1 MTDSSVI
8 RSARISL
15 LALPL
20 LLASAPP
27 LFAQRGVRVQGTR
40 IELRGDS
47 LHAPMSVR
55 MGNVPLEFR
64 FTGDRAYELRIYRLT
79 AGVSVD
85 SFVTAGT
92 RARNGHLALTS
103 VGGPGAP
110 ADSGRP
116 QTTVIP
122 LSAGRY
128 MLVAAPLDN
137 DGALELSK
145 HRYRQLTVVRTATLS
160 ATPEMP
166 SNTVITI
173 GRGSV
178 KASVPV
184 RPGGTLLRIENKG
197 RGEHGLAIARLRAGQ
212 SRADVVRWMR
222 SRRGTQ
228 PFDYVAGTS
237 PMSAGRWLVLSVPLG
252 SGEYLLLG
260 TSRDGRGALGWDP
273 SLVGTLTVR

>member
-1 MTDSSVI
+1 VINTIQRSV
-8 RSARISL
+8 L
-15 LALPL
+15 LPL
-20 LLASAPP
+20 LSLSLLTAAAPP
-27 LFAQRGVRVQGTR
+27 LLAQGGVRVRGTP

-55 MGNVPLEFR
+55 MGNVPLAFR
-64 FTGDRAYELRIYRLT
+64 FTGERQYELRIYRLT

-92 RARNGHLALTS
+92 RARNGHLAFTS

-160 ATPEMP
+160 ATPDMP

-173 GRGSV
+173 GRSSV
-178 KASVPV
+178 KASVPI
-184 RPGGTLLRIENKG
+184 RPGATLLRIENEG
-197 RGEHGLAIARLRAGQ
+197 RGEHGLAITRLHSGT
-212 SRADVVRWMR
+212 SRADAVRWLR
-222 SRRGTQ
+222 SRRGER

-237 PMSAGRWLVLSVPLG
+237 PMSPGRWLVLSVPLG
-252 SGEYLLLG
+252 PGEYMLLA
-260 TSRDGRGALGWDP
+260 TSRGAQDALGWDAA
-273 SLVGTLTVR
+273 LTGMLTVR